1 MKKITNSILA
11 FMVLSVLSSCIKDDI
26 YPAPDQILSGE
37 IIDSST
43 GQAMQTEAGT
53 SNTFIRVW
61 ELSWNNGEGVT
72 SQDFNV
78 QRDGTFINTKVFA
91 GRYRIYPLGG
101 AFVPLVYTSATTGQE
116 VDNGSKTLDVKGG
129 TTKVSFTVD
138 PFLKVEWAGEPVV
151 NADKTV
157 TVQVKFTRGT
167 TDVSRQFNVT
177 DAYLY
182 VGTTELVGNNSFNNL
197 LSQQL
202 NYTVAPYTS
211 STVPVNG
218 IIYGGNGNADL
229 GRTISITTKAPLGED
244 RQYYLRVGVRTADNV
259 NKRYNYNAPKLVN
272 IPK

>member
-1 MKKITNSILA
+1 MA
-11 FMVLSVLSSCIKDDI
+11 FMVISMLSSCIKDDI
-26 YPAPDQILSGE
+26 YPGPDQILSGA

-43 GQAMQTEAGT
+43 GQPLQTEAGT

-72 SQDFNV
+72 SQDYNV
-78 QRDGTFINTKVFA
+78 QRDGTYINTKVFT
-91 GRYRIYPLGG
+91 GRYRIYPSGG
-101 AFVPLVYTSATTGQE
+101 PFVPLVYTSSTTGLE
-116 VDNGSKTLDVKGG
+116 VDNGSKTVDIKGG
-129 TTKVSFTVD
+129 TTNVNFTVD
-138 PFLKVEWAGEPVV
+138 PFLKVEWVAEPVV

-157 TVQVKFTRGT
+157 TVQVRFTRGT
-167 TDVSRQFNVT
+167 TDVSRQFSVT

-182 VGTTELVGNNSFNNL
+182 VGTTDLVGNNSFNNL

-211 STVPVNG
+211 TTVPVNG
-218 IIYGGNGNADL
+218 ILYGGSGNPDL
-229 GRTISITTKAPLGED
+229 GRTVSITTKAPLGAD
-244 RQYYLRVGVRTADNV
+244 RQYYVRVGVRTADNV